1 VVSGHYLEKVRRL
14 SIRVHKKKIDGE
26 NGLSAIKC
34 LCGAV
39 ILLVPNVKAMSEAIE
54 SHVAKHLQKVK
65 DPKEAQTEAECIRD
79 DLITKILEKA
89 SE

>member
-1 VVSGHYLEKVRRL
+1 L
-14 SIRVHKKKIDGE
+14 SARISKKEIDGKS
-26 NGLSAIKC
+26 GLSAIKC

-54 SHVAKHLQKVK
+54 SHVSKHSQKVK
-65 DPKEAQTEAECIRD
+65 DPKEAQTEAESVRN

-89 SE
+89 SKSKLK

>member
-1 VVSGHYLEKVRRL
+1 LYVR
-14 SIRVHKKKIDGE
+14 VPKKEIDGE

-39 ILLVPNVKAMSEAIE
+39 ILLVPNVKTMSEAIE

-65 DPKEAQTEAECIRD
+65 DPKEARTEAERVRD
-79 DLITKILEKA
+79 DLITKILEKL
-89 SE
+89 SKP